1 MSIFSALVFQIPS
14 DRCTRV
20 ISVVPPLHMTD
31 HAIPKIYA
39 GCQRTRKAGYS
50 LVVKIDENYSIQS
63 VQNPLFIR
71 LGLERRIWMKRYF
84 FGLSV
89 LALILKNKRLRNN
102 AQ

>member
-1 MSIFSALVFQIPS
+1 MYARNFRGSTL
-14 DRCTRV
+14 
-20 ISVVPPLHMTD
+20 LHMTD
-31 HAIPKIYA
+31 HAVPKLYA

-50 LVVKIDENYSIQS
+50 LIVKIDENYSIQS

>member
-1 MSIFSALVFQIPS
+1 
-14 DRCTRV
+14 
-20 ISVVPPLHMTD
+20 MTD
-31 HAIPKIYA
+31 HAVPKLYA
-39 GCQRTRKAGYS
+39 SCQRTRNAGYS

-63 VQNPLFIR
+63 VQNPLLIR